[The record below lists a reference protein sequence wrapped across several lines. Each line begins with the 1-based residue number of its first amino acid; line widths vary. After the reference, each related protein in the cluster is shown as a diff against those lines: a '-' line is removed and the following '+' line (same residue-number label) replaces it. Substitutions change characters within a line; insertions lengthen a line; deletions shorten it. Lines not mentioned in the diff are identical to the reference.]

1 MNITELKAELDHA
14 SFVTAG
20 STFAAYALII
30 LGMTAL
36 LFGVPYL
43 IFVLF

>member
-14 SFVTAG
+14 SFAAAG

-30 LGMTAL
+30 LGMTVL

-43 IFVLF
+43 IFVFF